1 VLAAA
6 LPATLLG
13 RPATAFAAGARERA
27 KLSVSFAPDRLGAYA
42 SIETGLEIADAAG
55 ATPSPVTA
63 FELYLPAGA
72 EIGSSSLGLAICSV
86 TVLSTTGPEGCPP
99 NAQIGSGSAIVTVPF
114 GPELVQ
120 ERANI
125 VAVMGPP
132 VHEQVVTLLYAE
144 ARTPILAQMILP
156 GELLPDSGVF
166 GERLASTVPVTTTL
180 PGADDAAITELKL
193 NIDPPGLR
201 YEKVVHE
208 RTVDYH
214 PQGVAIPARCP
225 RGGFPFRAVLH
236 FQDGDTV
243 TSRRTVPCP
252 PARATVPRHN
262 G

>member
-1 VLAAA
+1 VALLTAVLAWPASA
-6 LPATLLG
+6 L
-13 RPATAFAAGARERA
+13 AGGASERV
-27 KLSVSFAPDRLGAYA
+27 KLNVSFAPDRLGAYA
-42 SIETGLEIADAAG
+42 SIETGLQIADAAG
-55 ATPSPVTA
+55 AAPSPVTA

-72 EIGSSSLGLAICSV
+72 EIGSSSLGLAICSA
-86 TVLSTTGPEGCPP
+86 TVLSTAGPEGCPA

-120 ERANI
+120 EQAKI

-132 VHEQVVTLLYAE
+132 VGEQVVTLLYAE

-166 GERLASTVPVTTTL
+166 GERLASTVPVTATL

-225 RGGFPFRAVLH
+225 REGFPFRAVLR

-243 TSRRTVPCP
+243 TSKRTVPCP
-252 PARATVPRHN
+252 PSRTSRR
-262 G
+262 